1 MSSLQQPLSNV
12 QLELLKAFSHQ
23 LKEEDLIE
31 LRKLLA
37 QFFAQKAIA
46 AADRTWEERGW
57 NDEEVNQLLNTKLR
71 KRK

>member
-46 AADRTWEERGW
+46 AADRTWEEKGW
-57 NDEEVNQLLNTKLR
+57 NDEEVSQLLNTKLR